1 MPTSTALTGRS
12 VRTVAA
18 RTADL
23 VNALAAPDTDPAR
36 VEEVLRAHGEDDP
49 VTGRDLAALRE
60 AAARIRGVLEAGTT
74 AAAAAKVN
82 ALLAAAHPPRLT
94 DHGGAS
100 HWHVHTDSRDDAPLA
115 EWFAASAGLMLALLL
130 TDRQRP
136 PGGVCGAEGCGRV
149 FIDTGSGSARR
160 FCSKRCA
167 TRSRVRAHRARA

>member
-12 VRTVAA
+12 VRVVAA

-23 VNALAAPDTDPAR
+23 VNALAAPGTGPAQ
-36 VEEVLRAHGEDDP
+36 VEAVLRAHGEEES
-49 VTGRDLAALRE
+49 VTGPDVEPMRRAAGRIRRVLAADTTAE
-60 AAARIRGVLEAGTT
+60 AAAE
-74 AAAAAKVN
+74 VN

-100 HWHVHTDSRDDAPLA
+100 HWHVHTDSHDDAPLA
-115 EWFAASAGLMLALLL
+115 EWFAASAGLVLALLL
-130 TDRQRP
+130 TDRRRP
-136 PGGVCGAEGCGRV
+136 PGGVCEAQGCGRV